1 MCARVKQDKVDTSY
15 VDRSR
20 VDKGEDGR
28 IKIRET
34 GEKRL
39 PLQSCVD
46 VVGVNH
52 LEILK
57 KTDRQH

>member
-15 VDRSR
+15 LDRSR

-34 GEKRL
+34 GENNGGYL
-39 PLQSCVD
+39 CNL
-46 VVGVNH
+46 VGVNH
-52 LEILK
+52 LETLK
-57 KTDRQH
+57 KTDR